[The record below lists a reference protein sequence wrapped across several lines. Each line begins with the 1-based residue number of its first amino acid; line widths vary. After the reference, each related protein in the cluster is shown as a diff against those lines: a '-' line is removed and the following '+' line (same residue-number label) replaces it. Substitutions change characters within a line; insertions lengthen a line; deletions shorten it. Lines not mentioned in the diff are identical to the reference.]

1 MSAKALGLI
10 LVLVLACESLAG
22 CANPSVTVSPF
33 RNISFSSVADDL
45 PVSDRYF
52 GMHVGFV
59 DPGTPWPAVPFGTWR
74 LWDANVTWKD
84 LEPSKGVWDF
94 SLLDAL
100 VAQGQAHKVDMILP
114 LALTPRWASQRP
126 NEPSAYTPGAAA
138 PPVNL
143 QDWTD
148 YVATVTARYKG
159 RVAYYEM
166 WNEMNVAATW
176 TGSAA
181 EIVSLQEAA
190 YKTIKSVDPN
200 AQFIS
205 ANLTCSN
212 GLPLLKQLLDLGYA
226 NSADII
232 GYHFYVTP
240 SQPEAI
246 ATLYSQVSS
255 LLNQHG
261 VKKPV
266 WNTETGW
273 LTGSTFSSE
282 DQAAAVVVRALL
294 VGRAAGIER
303 FLWYEWDNHCCVALF
318 MTEADNATP
327 TRAAL
332 AYANLQKWLVGN
344 KMDSCGSDG
353 DGTWSCNLQFSDGR
367 HGLILWNPS
376 GTVAVDRK
384 LSWTPNEVE
393 DMYGNSAPASS
404 PRLNVGQEPVMLC
417 E

>member
-1 MSAKALGLI
+1 MSAKALGLM
-10 LVLVLACESLAG
+10 LVIVVFCESLAG
-22 CANPSVTVSPF
+22 CGNTSAIVSPSSK
-33 RNISFSSVADDL
+33 ISHSSGSDDS

-59 DPGTPWPAVPFGTWR
+59 DPGTQWPSIPFGTWR

-94 SLLDAL
+94 SRLDAL
-100 VAQGQAHKVDMILP
+100 VAQGQEHKVDMILP

-143 QDWTD
+143 QDWID
-148 YVATVTARYKG
+148 YVAAVTARYKG
-159 RVAYYEM
+159 KIAYYEM
-166 WNEMNVAATW
+166 WNEANVAATW
-176 TGSAA
+176 TGTAA
-181 EIVSLQEAA
+181 QIVSLQEAA
-190 YKTIKSVDPN
+190 YKTIKSVDPD

-212 GLPLLKQLLDLGYA
+212 GLPMLKQLLDLGYA

-232 GYHFYVTP
+232 GYHFYVVLG
-240 SQPEAI
+240 QPEAI
-246 ATLYSQVSS
+246 ATLYSQVAS

-261 VKKPV
+261 VNKPI

-282 DQAAAVVVRALL
+282 DQAAAVAVRALL
-294 VGRAAGIER
+294 VGRSSGIER

-344 KMDSCGSDG
+344 KLASCEADRT
-353 DGTWSCNLQFSDGR
+353 GTWSCDLLFSDGR
-367 HGLILWNPS
+367 HGVILWNPS
-376 GTVAVDRK
+376 RTITVDRT
-384 LSWTPNEVE
+384 LNWTPTEVE
-393 DMYGNSAPASS
+393 DMYGNDTPASS
-404 PRLNVGQEPVMLC
+404 GRLSVGQEPMMLC